1 VNYEQ
6 FVNDLGQL
14 FTQFKDK
21 FFAIVPDLIFAV
33 IIVLIGILVA
43 RLLKTVVNRLINRI
57 DKLIPSSK
65 LRNRL
70 KKVSLERSA
79 QIVAKLVYWIIIV
92 FFLTAAT
99 EILGLPIITT
109 WLGGLV
115 HYLPNI
121 LIAVIIVFLG
131 IVLGKLVRDLI
142 SSAADSA
149 GLLYGTVL
157 AGIGRYA
164 ILLITILIA
173 VNQIGIDIAILTG
186 IIDIVLAAILFGA
199 ALAFGLGAK
208 ISVSNI
214 LASYYVQNWYK
225 EGQLV
230 RIGDK
235 KGRIIQFTSTA
246 VILETSDG
254 QLSIPAKKFSEDT
267 STLIIEEGLT
277 K

>member
-1 VNYEQ
+1 MNYEQ